1 MGHKIY
7 FTTFFCIDGRVRGW
21 LGRPALK
28 WFSLLSGLSP
38 LSHLSVGKRLTLKKE
53 VPFLRRNS
61 RCWLKMLAGEMQPQ
75 NRMDARRPSKAC
87 MSLHSYDNCYSCV
100 PHTLTLALVTTE
112 EGQERQS

>member
-7 FTTFFCIDGRVRGW
+7 FTTFFLHRWVGPRVVGQAGFEMVFAA
-21 LGRPALK
+21 LRP
-28 WFSLLSGLSP
+28 LLP
-38 LSHLSVGKRLTLKKE
+38 LSSQCRKKADIEKE

-61 RCWLKMLAGEMQPQ
+61 RCWLKMLASEMQPQ

-87 MSLHSYDNCYSCV
+87 MSLHSYDNCYSCD

>member
-1 MGHKIY
+1 MEAY
-7 FTTFFCIDGRVRGW
+7 
-21 LGRPALK
+21 
-28 WFSLLSGLSP
+28 LSGPRVVGQAGFEMVFAALRPLLP
-38 LSHLSVGKRLTLKKE
+38 LSSQCRKKADIEKE

-61 RCWLKMLAGEMQPQ
+61 RCWLKMLASEMQPQ

-87 MSLHSYDNCYSCV
+87 MSLHSYDNCYSCD